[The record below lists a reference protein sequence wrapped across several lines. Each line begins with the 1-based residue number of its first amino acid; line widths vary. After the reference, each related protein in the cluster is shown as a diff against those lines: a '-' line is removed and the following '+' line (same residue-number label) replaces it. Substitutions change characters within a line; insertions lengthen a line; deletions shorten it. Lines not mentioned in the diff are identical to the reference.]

1 MSLVLSAF
9 THMWNPI
16 GFPYIHG
23 DEGHYMRRAMHVLEG
38 FGPQE
43 QRNITWSFEQPY
55 DHPYFGQIFL
65 AGVLGII
72 GYPDILDP
80 KRGDVVSIEML
91 HMVPRLLMGILA
103 VVDTFLI
110 YKIAERRYG
119 RNVAFVAAALFAVMP
134 MSWLTRRI
142 LLDSL
147 SLPFILLSILFAMY
161 TRQPQNNSSSTTIT
175 SSFRFLASNK
185 SNNEQNTTVLLLS
198 LISGIFL
205 GLAIFTKIPTITF
218 IPVVAFVIFT
228 NNNKSFKSLGI
239 WFIPVV
245 LLPLLWP
252 AYAISV
258 GEFENWVRG
267 VTWQVAG
274 RTTDSISS
282 AQLWKA
288 VLDVSQIDPV
298 LLVIGFTGLVYA
310 FLKRDY
316 LLLLWIVPFIGFFY
330 FVGYFRYFYWI
341 PVIPIFCIAAALL
354 IVDLPKRIVRTRT
367 KIQRLFQF
375 TVVSAFIIF
384 GLTIMSILLMSNV
397 NANFFAMYAFIVA
410 HLPLHSQKYN
420 VIANGENTIMI
431 GGNWMQTFSWIP
443 KYVFDED
450 HDFKM
455 FSMKDIL
462 DIKDEE
468 KVILIIDNKDLKGFI
483 LSKETSKNIK
493 QKELYD
499 RTHLIG
505 KFEPKSVI
513 PANKEYPYPS
523 IHEYPPT
530 RNGIEIRTNY

>member
-16 GFPYIHG
+16 GFPYFHG

-43 QRNITWSFEQPY
+43 QRNTTWSFEQPY

-91 HMVPRLLMGILA
+91 HIVPRLLMGILA

-119 RNVAFVAAALFAVMP
+119 RNIAFVAAVLFAVMP
-134 MSWLTRRI
+134 MSWLVRRI

-161 TRQPQNNSSSTTIT
+161 TRKPQNDSGRTAIT
-175 SSFRFLASNK
+175 SSFSIFANK
-185 SNNEQNTTVLLLS
+185 SNNKQNTAVLLMS

-205 GLAIFTKIPTITF
+205 GLAIFTKIPAITF
-218 IPVVAFVIFT
+218 IPVVAFVVFT
-228 NNNKSFKSLGI
+228 NNNKSFKALGI

-267 VTWQVAG
+267 ITWQAAG
-274 RTTDSISS
+274 RSPDSI
-282 AQLWKA
+282 WNV
-288 VLDVSQIDPV
+288 VLDISKIDPV
-298 LLVIGFTGLVYA
+298 LLVIGFIGIVYA

-316 LLLLWIVPFIGFFY
+316 LLLLWVIPFIGFFY
-330 FVGYFRYFYWI
+330 FVGHLRYIYWI
-341 PVIPIFCIAAALL
+341 PITPIFCIGAGLL
-354 IVDLPKRIVRTRT
+354 IVDLPKRIVKTRT
-367 KIQRLFQF
+367 KIQQAIQY
-375 TVVSAFIIF
+375 TIVSAFIIF
-384 GLTIMSILLMSNV
+384 GLTIMFILLISNV
-397 NANFFAMYAFIVA
+397 NANFFQIYAFIVA
-410 HLPLHSQKYN
+410 HLPDSQKYN
-420 VIANGENTIMI
+420 IIANGKNTIII
-431 GGNWMQTFSWIP
+431 GSNWMQTFSWIP
-443 KYVFDED
+443 TYVFDED
-450 HDFKM
+450 HDFKT
-455 FSMKDIL
+455 FSRSINL
-462 DIKDEE
+462 DIEDKE
-468 KVILIIDNKDLKGFI
+468 KVMLIIDNKDLEHFI
-483 LSKETSKNIK
+483 LSKETSKNLK

-499 RTHLIG
+499 RTYLIG
-505 KFEPKSVI
+505 KFNAKPVN
-513 PANKEYPYPS
+513 PTNKGYPYTS
-523 IHEYPPT
+523 IHENPSIT
-530 RNGIEIRTNY
+530 SGIEIRTNY